1 MNQAWVAGGL
11 ARPYSAVP
19 VLPATGVP
27 GTAAAVPVP
36 LGSDTTRPISV
47 RSFWATPGSS
57 AITVAVALAP
67 AMSVGWC
74 QAPDAT
80 AAATLAMCR
89 GVATTSAWPMAALTW
104 ATTSLGAGK
113 LDPLEVSGSGSGA
126 PQPKLWAAWVS
137 WSLVSVAAIWT

>member
-1 MNQAWVAGGL
+1 MNQAWVAGGF

-47 RSFWATPGSS
+47 RSFCATPGSS
-57 AITVAVALAP
+57 ARTVAVALAP

-80 AAATLAMCR
+80 AAATLAMCS
-89 GVATTSAWPMAALTW
+89 GVAATSAWPMAALAW
-104 ATTSLGAGK
+104 ATRTLGTGEHE
-113 LDPLEVSGSGSGA
+113 PLEVGGRSTRA
-126 PQPKLWAAWVS
+126 P
-137 WSLVSVAAIWT
+137 